1 MLIAHGFWYSWTEEF
16 LQEGGYDCLLS
27 RLNEILEFEWREEQH
42 DDQVLHA
49 LLQCFKALSTSDA
62 GCAAIRASFPSPFLQ
77 LFTLLYSDKKPGE
90 VATRQLIVEF
100 IMLLFE
106 LYPSSSIAGQ
116 GENDA
121 RRREIWEPQDIF
133 AVKNN
138 LVFLPYPHKSVFSL
152 IRSLLLTPAPKGAE
166 APDVELSPHEFIE
179 SIHTPRVYK
188 TFLRELSDICRD
200 YFWVFCHPN
209 NAIWN
214 LRECDEIKA
223 ERPRAPGGMTGG
235 VEAEAMR
242 YMVRP
247 LVHYSGSPLT
257 LASDFTFQ
265 VLEYDR

>member
-1 MLIAHGFWYSWTEEF
+1 MKRLGGFRCLSFCDVTYSFPRSWTEEF

-62 GCAAIRASFPSPFLQ
+62 GCSAIRSSYPAPFLQ
-77 LFTLLYSDKKPGE
+77 LITLIYSDKRPGE

-100 IMLLFE
+100 LLLIFE
-106 LYPSSSIAGQ
+106 LYPSDSIASN
-116 GENDA
+116 GESNG
-121 RRREIWEPQDIF
+121 RRREMWEIRDPF
-133 AVKNN
+133 TVNNN

-152 IRSLLLTPAPKGAE
+152 IRSLLLTPAPRGAE
-166 APDVELSPHEFIE
+166 APEVELSPHEFIE
-179 SIHTPRVYK
+179 SLHKPRIYK
-188 TFLRELSDICRD
+188 TFLHELSDVCRD
-200 YFWVFCHPN
+200 YFWVFCHPSN
-209 NAIWN
+209 VIWN
-214 LRECDEIKA
+214 LRECDETKA

-247 LVHYSGSPLT
+247 FVHCSGSPL
-257 LASDFTFQ
+257 L
-265 VLEYDR
+265 